1 MTLKMNKYMIG
12 DLGKVNT
19 GSTPSTKRPE
29 FYGGAY
35 PFITP
40 TDINNDARFIQPER
54 YLSEKG
60 YDDQKTRLLPTGSVC
75 FLCVCIGATIGKVCM
90 TKKPSFTNQQINS
103 IIVDKSRFDNFYVY
117 YLLCTL
123 TDKIKSIAGG
133 AATPIVNKTVFSNVE
148 VRIPP
153 LTSQRKIASILSAY
167 DDLTE
172 NNLHRIKILEEMAQ
186 MIYREWF
193 VHFRFPGYEKV
204 KMVDSPLGKIPEGW
218 EVLVAPKCLVI
229 SPSIRVDK
237 NTIKPFVNMGGLS
250 DNSMIV
256 EQTDIR
262 KGSNGSKFQ
271 KGDTLFARITPC
283 LENGKTGFVQFLYD
297 KEVGLGSTEFIVLRS
312 INLNPEFVYLLA
324 RTEDFRNNAIKSM
337 SGASGRQRVRNE
349 CFDKYLLAKPE
360 NDIID
365 KFTNTVKPMFKK
377 IYQLSLKNKNLRK
390 TRDLLLPKL
399 IRGEIDVERLIIN
412 DNGTK

>member
-1 MTLKMNKYMIG
+1 MPPLGDAIQINPDSIKKNFSYDEIEYIDISSVGTGTCLGTQNIKINTAPSRAKRLVKDGDTILATVRPNLRAFYFLKKPKPNLVVSTGFAVLRATNKIE
-12 DLGKVNT
+12 
-19 GSTPSTKRPE
+19 KR
-29 FYGGAY
+29 FLYYIVSNQGFTDYLTANAKGAAY
-35 PFITP
+35 PAVDTDTIARADVSLPDIP
-40 TDINNDARFIQPER
+40 TQ
-54 YLSEKG
+54 
-60 YDDQKTRLLPTGSVC
+60 C
-75 FLCVCIGATIGKVCM
+75 
-90 TKKPSFTNQQINS
+90 
-103 IIVDKSRFDNFYVY
+103 
-117 YLLCTL
+117 
-123 TDKIKSIAGG
+123 
-133 AATPIVNKTVFSNVE
+133 
-148 VRIPP
+148 
-153 LTSQRKIASILSAY
+153 KIASILSAY
-167 DDLTE
+167 DDLIE
-172 NNLHRIKILEEMAQ
+172 NNLRHIKILEEMAQ

-204 KMVDSPLGKIPEGW
+204 KMVKSELGMIPEGW
-218 EVLVAPKCLVI
+218 EVLVAPECLVI
-229 SPSIRVDK
+229 NPSIRVDK

-283 LENGKTGFVQFLYD
+283 LENGKTGFVQFLCD

-312 INLNPEFVYLLA
+312 INLSPEFVYLLA

-360 NDIID
+360 NNIID

-377 IYQLSLKNKNLRK
+377 IYKLSLKNKNLRK

-399 IRGEIDVERLIIN
+399 ISGVIDVERIYA
-412 DNGTK
+412 